1 MWFDADAL
9 DASRCG
15 NSGKRARGLADST
28 LGRRVPRRSLAY
40 GCVQSTKVRGKMPMG
55 RHACGCLAGQERSAN
70 RSRKDREEGQRIDD
84 REGVPVSNEYVSNER
99 LSYDARLPSASTR
112 RPPTAPFLALFAAV
126 TVTPPPSRERVLN
139 MASLTHCSFFSL
151 ADTGAAFGF

>member
-1 MWFDADAL
+1 MDVVRRGCTRRVEVWELREACTRTGGL
-9 DASRCG
+9 DARPESSTALSRL
-15 NSGKRARGLADST
+15 R
-28 LGRRVPRRSLAY
+28 
-40 GCVQSTKVRGKMPMG
+40 VQSTKVRGKMPMG
-55 RHACGCLAGQERSAN
+55 RHACGCLAGRERSAN

-84 REGVPVSNEYVSNER
+84 REGVPVSNEYVNNER